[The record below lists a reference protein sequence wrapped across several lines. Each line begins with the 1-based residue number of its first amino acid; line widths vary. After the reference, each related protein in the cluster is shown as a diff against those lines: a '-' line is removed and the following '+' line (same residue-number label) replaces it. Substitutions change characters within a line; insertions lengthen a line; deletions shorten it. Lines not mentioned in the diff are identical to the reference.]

1 MLGSRVRSPGG
12 SLKKTQLSKNQ
23 GLRFLFLKF
32 SLFIDSVV
40 SIMWILPAFVS
51 AFFLGFY
58 DIAKK
63 KSVSE
68 NSVLAVLFCNTV
80 FCAIIFL
87 PFIIAPNLFSDFMS
101 HNSAG
106 IPNNE
111 EYIIAG
117 GLHAH
122 LLVLIKS
129 FIVLSSWIMG
139 YYALK
144 NLPITLAGPINAF
157 RPVLVLLGA
166 MLIFGEKLNLLQ
178 WGGVLL
184 SLASLFL
191 LSLSGKKEG
200 IDFKHNKWILILFGA
215 VITGAVSGLYDK
227 FIMRQLPPV
236 FVQSWFNVYQAAI
249 MGTVLLLLGRN
260 QQTKFRWSW
269 WIPLISIFISIADF
283 AYFYSLSCQDSL
295 IAVVSMIRRGSV
307 IVSFTAGALI
317 FKEKNLKSKVLDLI
331 LIIAGLALLCWGSVK

>member
-1 MLGSRVRSPGG
+1 
-12 SLKKTQLSKNQ
+12 
-23 GLRFLFLKF
+23 
-32 SLFIDSVV
+32 
-40 SIMWILPAFVS
+40 
-51 AFFLGFY
+51 
-58 DIAKK
+58 
-63 KSVSE
+63 
-68 NSVLAVLFCNTV
+68 
-80 FCAIIFL
+80 
-87 PFIIAPNLFSDFMS
+87 MS

-178 WGGVLL
+178 WSGVLL